1 MRANNIR
8 KGINITVNRGY
19 TEMDEIQLFDKCA
32 RISQSA
38 DSVLNQED
46 GIQLNILPKLALN
59 MIVKNESKIIT
70 RLFDS
75 LIGII
80 DCYCICDTGSTDNTV
95 QLIGDYF
102 AAHQIP
108 GRVITEPFKNFE
120 HNRTFSLQACKDS
133 ANTGGLYADYIL
145 LMDAD
150 MVLERG
156 PQFDATQFKVSL
168 NQSDVLHLFQG
179 NDRFSYKNVR
189 IVKNSLDISYWGVTH
204 EVISTP
210 DGTKYDQIERVV
222 AFIND
227 IGDGGAKADKFIRD
241 IRLLTEGLVEKPNN
255 DRYTFYL
262 ANSYRDNGERE
273 NAIEMYKK
281 RIEIGGWFDEV
292 WQSYYNIGRCYS
304 WMGEPE
310 KAVAYWMLAYDYFPK
325 RLENIYEIMTYY
337 RNQSKHK
344 LVYEFYCMA
353 MRQLEDVDKSKIDY
367 LFLQNDIYDYKIDYE
382 YTISGYYYNPD
393 KIDLGA
399 LSMYVLC
406 AKNIEDGI
414 LRNVLSNYKFYSD
427 SLPGSPVAILA
438 PSLASDEFQNST
450 PSVCYHYGRLVTNHR
465 QVNYYINE
473 SGGYVN
479 REHITTVN
487 IMTVHLS
494 VDSISDSDDE
504 ALATEKEDLPSIT
517 SSFTLDY
524 NREHDNRYVGLEDMR
539 LLEHAGTTY
548 FTANRGLPDGT
559 MRVEYGYIDY
569 ENKRTVSSLLTKPDG
584 QNNIEKNWVLYAAA
598 DNHLRVVYKWW
609 PLTTYEIGHA
619 NTLVNKCEHKTPRF
633 FELVR
638 GSTNGIRVG
647 AETWFICHVVS
658 YEDRRYY
665 YHILVAIDTQ
675 TGALTRSS
683 RLFTFEREKVEYV
696 LGFVKSGESEF
707 LLSYS
712 KMDRTSEFKRI
723 DQKELEE
730 LFI

>member
-1 MRANNIR
+1 MDNI
-8 KGINITVNRGY
+8 
-19 TEMDEIQLFDKCA
+19 QFD
-32 RISQSA
+32 
-38 DSVLNQED
+38 
-46 GIQLNILPKLALN
+46 ILPKLALN

-75 LIGII
+75 LVGII

-95 QLIGDYF
+95 QLITEYF
-102 AAHQIP
+102 AARGVP
-108 GRVITEPFKNFE
+108 GRVIHEPFKNFE
-120 HNRTFSLQACKDS
+120 HNRTFALHACKDA
-133 ANTGGLYADYIL
+133 ANTGDIYADYIL

-150 MVLERG
+150 MVLEKG
-156 PQFDATQFKVSL
+156 PQFDATQFKL
-168 NQSDVLHLFQG
+168 NLGKGDVFHLFQG
-179 NDRFSYKNVR
+179 NDNFSYKNVR
-189 IVKNSLDISYWGVTH
+189 IVKNKLSISYWGVTH

-210 DGTKYDQIERVV
+210 DGTKYDQIERSV

-227 IGDGGAKADKFIRD
+227 IGDGGAKSDKFVRD
-241 IRLLTEGLVEKPNN
+241 IRLLTEGLREKPNN

-273 NAIEMYKK
+273 KAIETYKK
-281 RIEIGGWFDEV
+281 RIEIGGWFDEI
-292 WQSYYNIGRCYS
+292 WQSYYNIGRCYAWS
-304 WMGEPE
+304 GEHE
-310 KAVAYWMLAYDYFPK
+310 KAIAYWMLAYDFFPK

-393 KIDLGA
+393 NIDLGA
-399 LSMYVLC
+399 LSMYVMC
-406 AKNIEDGI
+406 AKNIDAGI

-427 SLPGSPVAILA
+427 SLPGAAIQIKSPA
-438 PSLASDEFQNST
+438 LASDDFNSST
-450 PSVCYHYGRLVTNHR
+450 PSMCFHDGSLVTNHR

-479 REHITTVN
+479 REHIITHNVF
-487 IMTVHLS
+487 TVHYTTN
-494 VDSISDSDDE
+494 DGSDDV
-504 ALATEKEDLPSIT
+504 PSV
-517 SSFTLDY
+517 SASFTLDY
-524 NREHDNRYVGLEDMR
+524 NREHDARYVGLEDMR
-539 LLEHAGTTY
+539 LFEHAGTTY
-548 FTANRGLPDGT
+548 FTANRGLPDDT
-559 MRVEYGYIDY
+559 MRVEYGHIDY
-569 ENKRTVSSLLTKPDG
+569 ENKRAVSALLTKPDG
-584 QNNIEKNWVLYAAA
+584 QTKIEKNWVLYAAA
-598 DNHLRVVYKWW
+598 DDHLRVVYKWW

-619 NTLVNKCEHKTPRF
+619 NTLVNKCEHKTPRL
-633 FELVR
+633 FESVR

-665 YHILVAIDTQ
+665 YHILVAINTA
-675 TGALTRSS
+675 TGAVTRWS

-696 LGFVKSGESEF
+696 LGFVKTGETEF
-707 LLSYS
+707 MLGYS
-712 KMDRTSEFKRI
+712 KMDRTTEFKRI

-730 LFI
+730 LFL

>member
-1 MRANNIR
+1 
-8 KGINITVNRGY
+8 
-19 TEMDEIQLFDKCA
+19 MD
-32 RISQSA
+32 
-38 DSVLNQED
+38 N
-46 GIQLNILPKLALN
+46 IQLNILPKLALN

-75 LIGII
+75 LVGII

-95 QLIGDYF
+95 QLIGEYF
-102 AAHQIP
+102 AARQIP
-108 GRVITEPFKNFE
+108 GRVIVEPFKNFE
-120 HNRTFSLQACKDS
+120 HNRTFSLQACKDT
-133 ANTGGLYADYIL
+133 ANTGGVYADYIL

-168 NQSDVLHLFQG
+168 NKADVFYLFQG
-179 NDRFSYKNVR
+179 NDHFSYKNAR
-189 IVKNSLDISYWGVTH
+189 IVKNSLAISYWGVTH

-210 DGTKYDQIERVV
+210 DGTKYDQIERTF

-227 IGDGGAKADKFIRD
+227 IGDGGAKSDKFIRD

-273 NAIEMYKK
+273 KAIEMYKK

-304 WMGEPE
+304 WIGEPE

-406 AKNIEDGI
+406 AKNIEGGI
-414 LRNVLSNYKFYSD
+414 MRNVLSNYKFYSD
-427 SLPGSPVAILA
+427 SLPGSPVTIHA
-438 PSLASDEFQNST
+438 PSLLSEEFKNST
-450 PSVCYHYGRLVTNHR
+450 PSVCYHEGRLVTNHR

-487 IMTVHLS
+487 IMTVHLLAEVCGQS
-494 VDSISDSDDE
+494 PHISPSDYAAPHPAGREHGVHLPSESNCDSDD
-504 ALATEKEDLPSIT
+504 DLPSIT
-517 SSFTLDY
+517 SSFILHYDKE
-524 NREHDNRYVGLEDMR
+524 NDDRYEGLEDMR

-559 MRVEYGYIDY
+559 MRVEYGHINY
-569 ENKRTVSSLLTKPDG
+569 EDKRVVSSLLTKPDG
-584 QNNIEKNWVLYAAA
+584 QNKIEKNWVLYAA
-598 DNHLRVVYKWW
+598 DDDRLRVVYKWW
-609 PLTTYEIGHA
+609 PLTTYEIGQA

-638 GSTNGIRVG
+638 GSTNGICVG
-647 AETWFICHVVS
+647 TETWFICHVVS

-665 YHILVAIDTQ
+665 YHILVAIDTH

-696 LGFVKSGESEF
+696 LGFVKSGENEF

-723 DQKELEE
+723 DQAELEL